1 MLQGVLRLIALKVLT
16 SQLQIESNSV
26 CFDDD
31 AVVLTLQFCCHD
43 VNVDD
48 DSLLKDDDDV
58 KAVVYAKIE
67 NLVGYRHL
75 TRIYEE
81 RVDSLK
87 RDFVDARKM
96 ILYCIDL
103 TEDLFHFHI
112 PRIKKIFSNLILVKC
127 NLLSHFYK
135 QLKTKLKHTL

>member
-1 MLQGVLRLIALKVLT
+1 MLQEVLRLIALKGLT

-26 CFDDD
+26 CFDYD

-48 DSLLKDDDDV
+48 DSLLKDDDV

-112 PRIKKIFSNLILVKC
+112 PRIKKIFSNLVLVKC
-127 NLLSHFYK
+127 YLYLISINN
-135 QLKTKLKHTL
+135 